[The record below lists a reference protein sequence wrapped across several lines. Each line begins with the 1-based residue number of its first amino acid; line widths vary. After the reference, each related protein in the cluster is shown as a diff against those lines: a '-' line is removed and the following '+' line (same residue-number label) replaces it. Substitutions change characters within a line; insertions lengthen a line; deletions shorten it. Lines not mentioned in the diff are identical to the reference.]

1 MIANLGD
8 SRAVLGT
15 MTEDGEICAVQLTSD
30 LTPDVPSIY
39 STLYLCLKNGCNI
52 RGLMILIEQVLPS
65 QVKQR
70 GLGRAEVAFTQ

>member
-30 LTPDVPSIY
+30 LTPDVPSMPLSLFIM
-39 STLYLCLKNGCNI
+39 NGCI
-52 RGLMILIEQVLPS
+52 IIGLMILI
-65 QVKQR
+65 
-70 GLGRAEVAFTQ
+70 

>member
-30 LTPDVPSIY
+30 LTPDVPSMPLFIF
-39 STLYLCLKNGCNI
+39 
-52 RGLMILIEQVLPS
+52 
-65 QVKQR
+65 
-70 GLGRAEVAFTQ
+70 A